1 MPQSKTKVIVQ
12 SDEED
17 LELRV
22 TNCIDDDDEEV
33 EEIQN

>member
-22 TNCIDDDDEEV
+22 TNCIDDDEDV